1 MSHDH
6 IKSLDGLKGHAQLFT
21 PQHLLQQL
29 QVHLGYMLDTN
40 LLEQEGLGG
49 GEKEDSEGEETKR
62 EERGIGGIRGGKK
75 GERGERGGGE
85 RYGGKGRER
94 ERKREGEGKRGR
106 GRERGREGG
115 GGGKEARE
123 GGRGRKRRGG
133 TGKMKGRC
141 KDKND

>member
-49 GEKEDSEGEETKR
+49 GEKKKIVK
-62 EERGIGGIRGGKK
+62 ERR
-75 GERGERGGGE
+75 R
-85 RYGGKGRER
+85 KGR
-94 ERKREGEGKRGR
+94 KGGLEG
-106 GRERGREGG
+106 
-115 GGGKEARE
+115 
-123 GGRGRKRRGG
+123 
-133 TGKMKGRC
+133 
-141 KDKND
+141 

>member
-1 MSHDH
+1 MTTSRAWMD
-6 IKSLDGLKGHAQLFT
+6 SKGMPSCSPLNTCSNSSRFT
-21 PQHLLQQL
+21 WATCLIPTCWSRK
-29 QVHLGYMLDTN
+29 GW
-40 LLEQEGLGG
+40 GG